1 MPIEI
6 VDALGPKY
14 GSSRATRRRRHNKRK
29 LKGGKPGNPG
39 LFHGPRGDFL
49 AEHLETFISLK
60 GASRK
65 AQDSFWRQLFQ
76 KYWGKWPWYIPI
88 DKEPGEAVLTEP
100 DTTIEE
106 VLVAKGEVIKQTQQ
120 RSVFQMKHHNPWA
133 PVLQELAELTQPLP
147 GARRLAP
154 WQLYM
159 TKNAEAINSTFETKW
174 SGAGLPE
181 NHALAF
187 RGQIARDMLEQE
199 SEQYRQALEDEL
211 QQMELDEKTT
221 QEATSTEARMTA
233 QASNSREDAQDNIAV
248 VVQPLLEL
256 LRDNTGY
263 YLTLFAGIPLSSG
276 EEEFKM
282 KIITAGKTAGSPGLP
297 WHMCEPEPFESQVV
311 ASFTRFLMKTPEW
324 AQRVAN
330 TSDGP
335 SMQPQAPTTSSTSSL
350 PRTTLHSPV
359 LPSTSSVDQSRG
371 ANLPSPNASADKA
384 WTHAQAQTKSKSKSQ
399 PRPEAKGRPHGKG
412 KECATSPSKQ
422 EAVESG
428 RSEDEEDESDE
439 SDESDKDDDGQEEE
453 DEEVGD
459 DGPNDNEGDE
469 DGEDQEGLEDHEH
482 TSATIPTAAELGLS
496 QVIQDELARLPAR
509 ERRAHLYRFSRMTPF
524 DRTTMNGR
532 ARAAALLNTLQ
543 PTPIPLYLFPL
554 PVKRPKGASKKLR
567 KSAGQATRK
576 SGRLAA
582 KVADP
587 STTTTS
593 TATPPTSLAPQSAT
607 PPLTTAPHTL
617 EPQAAATTAL
627 AASTSSTSPRP
638 DHPVLTSALVTPGP
652 TDPSEMRTT
661 TALPDMALRPSPAA
675 PALTDIPT
683 TTSNSSASGG
693 TLPDPTARSS
703 VSPEDTS
710 GPLSTAGIAG
720 ADLIMLDEDGWPSW
734 LREAFDY
741 MENQQLGKDFMR
753 AVEWWT
759 VLEHAHG
766 FETSS
771 RGLGTTHR
779 PPEVHHWLRVQRRV
793 LDKPPVIDDEAANGM
808 LIVLLSLVWWR
819 AAASS
824 ETLNDW
830 NMAVM
835 DVSYVVVAM
844 AQGKLEKD
852 RQGSTGKRS
861 SDEVNDDLQL
871 PSKRRRV
878 PA

>member
-1 MPIEI
+1 
-6 VDALGPKY
+6 
-14 GSSRATRRRRHNKRK
+14 
-29 LKGGKPGNPG
+29 
-39 LFHGPRGDFL
+39 
-49 AEHLETFISLK
+49 
-60 GASRK
+60 
-65 AQDSFWRQLFQ
+65 
-76 KYWGKWPWYIPI
+76 
-88 DKEPGEAVLTEP
+88 
-100 DTTIEE
+100 
-106 VLVAKGEVIKQTQQ
+106 
-120 RSVFQMKHHNPWA
+120 
-133 PVLQELAELTQPLP
+133 
-147 GARRLAP
+147 
-154 WQLYM
+154 
-159 TKNAEAINSTFETKW
+159 
-174 SGAGLPE
+174 
-181 NHALAF
+181 
-187 RGQIARDMLEQE
+187 
-199 SEQYRQALEDEL
+199 
-211 QQMELDEKTT
+211 MELDEKTA
-221 QEATSTEARMTA
+221 QEAVSTEVRMTA
-233 QASNSREDAQDNIAV
+233 QASNSREDAQDNIAA

-256 LRDNTGY
+256 LWEHTGY
-263 YLTLFAGIPLSSG
+263 YLTLFASIPLSSG

-297 WHMCEPEPFESQVV
+297 WHMCEPEPFKSQVV

-335 SMQPQAPTTSSTSSL
+335 THPLSI
-350 PRTTLHSPV
+350 
-359 LPSTSSVDQSRG
+359 
-371 ANLPSPNASADKA
+371 NLA
-384 WTHAQAQTKSKSKSQ
+384 THAQVQTKSKSKSQ
-399 PRPEAKGRPHGKG
+399 PRPKAKGRPRGKG
-412 KECATSPSKQ
+412 KERATSPSEQ

-439 SDESDKDDDGQEEE
+439 SDKSDESDEDDDGQEEE

-459 DGPNDNEGDE
+459 DGANDDEGDE
-469 DGEDQEGLEDHEH
+469 DGEDREGLEDHEH
-482 TSATIPTAAELGLS
+482 TSTTIPTAAELGLS
-496 QVIQDELARLPAR
+496 QVIQDELAHLPAR
-509 ERRAHLYRFSRMTPF
+509 ERRAHLYRFSCMTPF

-587 STTTTS
+587 STTKTS

-607 PPLTTAPHTL
+607 PPLTTASHML
-617 EPQAAATTAL
+617 EPQGAATTAL
-627 AASTSSTSPRP
+627 AASMSSTSPGP
-638 DHPVLTSALVTPGP
+638 DCPVSTSTLVTPGP

-661 TALPDMALRPSPAA
+661 TALPDTALRPSPAA

-683 TTSNSSASGG
+683 TTSNSSALGG
-693 TLPDPTARSS
+693 TLPDPTACSS
-703 VSPEDTS
+703 VSPEDTL

-720 ADLIMLDEDGWPSW
+720 ADLIMLDKDGWPSW

-759 VLEHAHG
+759 VLERAHG
-766 FETSS
+766 LETSS
-771 RGLGTTHR
+771 RGLGTTHH
-779 PPEVHHWLRVQRRV
+779 PPEVHHWLRVQRCV
-793 LDKPPVIDDEAANGM
+793 LDKPLVIDDEAAYCLSWWKWWAGVQPDWHERNVNGRPVTGGTGDWDALDVPGRNGM

-835 DVSYVVVAM
+835 DILYVVVAM

-861 SDEVNDDLQL
+861 SDKVNDDLQL
-871 PSKRRRV
+871 PSKRR
-878 PA
+878 